1 MFAKLGTLMDRHRW
15 PVIGV
20 WLAVTVAGAVFGGG
34 LFDRLATTSTNRA
47 DSESAI
53 AQQRIDELA
62 PEGSMVIAVIEGKD
76 VYDPGLNAS
85 VTKAS
90 QEIKAMAG
98 VKEVNDLYNGPGGQI
113 GADNMSS
120 TVRVELD
127 PKLSQ
132 DARERLEDKV
142 KARLKLIEAPK
153 VTVGGTKIAERA
165 FGEQSVQDLAI
176 GESIALVALIVVLVL
191 IFGGV
196 IAAGLPL
203 AVALVGVSGSLL
215 LLLGLSYATKV
226 SEYSLN
232 VVTLLGIGLA
242 VDYSL
247 LIVARFREERLLH
260 EPTEALVEAVARS
273 GRAVA
278 ISGIAVAATLA
289 GLTVFAEPLLA
300 AVALGGAAVVV
311 LATVAA
317 LTLVPALLS
326 IAKDKIPAA
335 GEGRFSF
342 KTDLLAKL
350 AVKAQQSPGPVALG
364 VTVGLLVLAAPLLG
378 ANFANSDARALPHSN
393 EARQAYDALQTKFN
407 NDHPADVV
415 VLVQA
420 GPERADVRM
429 FMNQVN
435 NKLNAQVFRQEVR
448 PDVPKGWTV
457 LDLTPKGEV
466 GGQESLDLVR
476 KVRAMSTPFPKWV
489 TGPSAEVV
497 DYQDSLARRLPVA
510 ALIVLVVTMVVLFML
525 TGSVVIPLKAVLMNL
540 LTLIATLGVL
550 VVVFQWGWGQLP
562 LFFDSWGGIDLTT
575 PVLLFVFIF
584 GLSMDYEVFLL
595 ARIKEEYDQRPD
607 TNRAVLRGITKSGPV
622 VTAAAICI
630 VIVFLGFTVGGLVA
644 VKEIGVGMTVAV
656 IIDVTVVRGL
666 LLPALMTM
674 LDSWNWWAPRFLASL
689 SMVPSAAAP
698 AAPRKKTAKAK
709 QATAAAPA
717 VSAAPP
723 TPAAASVTPAA
734 ASVTPAAEE
743 LTVEVPALAGRPASA
758 AEELTVEVPA
768 LAGKPAVE
776 APPADPPPSGN
787 A

>member
-1 MFAKLGTLMDRHRW
+1 
-15 PVIGV
+15 
-20 WLAVTVAGAVFGGG
+20 
-34 LFDRLATTSTNRA
+34 
-47 DSESAI
+47 
-53 AQQRIDELA
+53 
-62 PEGSMVIAVIEGKD
+62 MVIAIIEGKD

-90 QEIKAMAG
+90 QEIKVMAG
-98 VKEVNDLYNGPGGQI
+98 VVEVNDLYNGPGGQI

-127 PKLSQ
+127 PKLSE
-132 DARERLEDKV
+132 DARERLEDKI

-165 FGEQSVQDLAI
+165 FGEQSVRDLAI
-176 GESIALVALIVVLVL
+176 GESIALVALLVVLVL

-203 AVALVGVSGSLL
+203 AVALVGVAGSLL
-215 LLLGLSYATKV
+215 LLFGLSYATKV

-278 ISGIAVAATLA
+278 ISGIAVAATLG

-326 IAKDKIPAA
+326 LAKDKIPAA
-335 GEGRFSF
+335 GEGRFTF

-350 AVKAQQSPGPVALG
+350 AAKAQQSPGPIALG

-393 EARQAYDALQTKFN
+393 EARQAYDTLQTKFN
-407 NDHPADVV
+407 NEHPEDVV
-415 VLVQA
+415 VLLQA

-435 NKLNAQVFRQEVR
+435 NQLNAQVFRQEVR

-466 GGQESLDLVR
+466 GGPESLELVR

-489 TGPSAEVV
+489 TGPSAEVI
-497 DYQDSLARRLPVA
+497 DYQDSLARRLPIA
-510 ALIVLVVTMVVLFML
+510 ALIVLVVTVVVLFTL
-525 TGSVVIPLKAVLMNL
+525 TGSVVIPLKAVLMTL

-595 ARIKEEYDQRPD
+595 APDQGGVRPSPA
-607 TNRAVLRGITKSGPV
+607 TPTGRSLRGHHGTGPV
-622 VTAAAICI
+622 VTTAALLI
-630 VIVFLGFTVGGLVA
+630 VHRLPRLHGRRPDRGQGDRLRHDGRRAARRHGGP
-644 VKEIGVGMTVAV
+644 
-656 IIDVTVVRGL
+656 GL

-674 LDSWNWWAPRFLASL
+674 LGSWNWWAPGFLRSL
-689 SMVPSAAAP
+689 SKAP
-698 AAPRKKTAKAK
+698 AWTGWPDR
-709 QATAAAPA
+709 PGRSG
-717 VSAAPP
+717 V
-723 TPAAASVTPAA
+723 
-734 ASVTPAAEE
+734 AAEE
-743 LTVEVPALAGRPASA
+743 GRGAEAARQAKQPASA
-758 AEELTVEVPA
+758 AG
-768 LAGKPAVE
+768 AGAT
-776 APPADPPPSGN
+776 PPAEDADRRGRARGQRGSTAVSCGE
-787 A
+787 AARGGAAVRRGAVR

>member
-1 MFAKLGTLMDRHRW
+1 MFAKLGTLMDRYRW

-20 WLAVTVAGAVFGGG
+20 WLAVTVAGAVFGGA
-34 LFDRLATTSTNRA
+34 LFDRLATTTTNRA

-53 AQQRIDELA
+53 AQHRIDELA

-98 VKEVNDLYNGPGGQI
+98 VKEVKDLYNGPGGQI

-127 PKLSQ
+127 PKLGEA
-132 DARERLEDKV
+132 AREQLEDKV

-165 FGEQSVQDLAI
+165 FGEQSVRDLAI
-176 GESIALVALIVVLVL
+176 GESIALVALLVVLVL

-196 IAAGLPL
+196 VAAGLPL
-203 AVALVGVSGSLL
+203 AVAVVGVTGSLL
-215 LLLGLSYATKV
+215 LLLVLSFATKV

-247 LIVARFREERLLH
+247 LIVARFREERLTH
-260 EPTEALVEAVARS
+260 EPAEAIVEAVARS

-326 IAKDKIPAA
+326 LAKDKIPAA
-335 GEGRFSF
+335 GEGRFTF

-350 AVKAQQSPGPVALG
+350 ATKAQQSPATVALA
-364 VTVGLLVLAAPLLG
+364 VTAGLLVLAAPLLG

-393 EARQAYDALQTKFN
+393 EARQAYDALQKKFN
-407 NDHPADVV
+407 DEHPEDVV
-415 VLVQA
+415 VLLEA
-420 GPERADVRM
+420 GPERADVRL

-435 NKLNAQVFRQEVR
+435 KDLTRQVFRQEVR

-466 GGQESLDLVR
+466 GGQEGLDLVR
-476 KVRAMSTPFPKWV
+476 KVRAMPTPFPKWV

-497 DYQDSLARRLPVA
+497 DYQDSLARRLPIA
-510 ALIVLVVTMVVLFML
+510 ALIVLVVTVVVLFML

-550 VVVFQWGWGQLP
+550 VVVFQWGWGQIP

-630 VIVFLGFTVGGLVA
+630 VIVFLGFAVGGLVA

-656 IIDVTVVRGL
+656 VIDVTVVRGL

-674 LDSWNWWAPRFLASL
+674 LDSWNWWAPRFLGPLGANPL
-689 SMVPSAAAP
+689 GAGGRPGARATKPVGTGGRRRAKATKP
-698 AAPRKKTAKAK
+698 AAPDRTSGG
-709 QATAAAPA
+709 TAAAARTEAEPIN
-717 VSAAPP
+717 VPGHGRTTAAN
-723 TPAAASVTPAA
+723 ADAGSDD
-734 ASVTPAAEE
+734 
-743 LTVEVPALAGRPASA
+743 LTVEMPS
-758 AEELTVEVPA
+758 LTDGPTHRQ
-768 LAGKPAVE
+768 
-776 APPADPPPSGN
+776 SS
-787 A
+787 